1 MEFKKRKKEI
11 GLIQRKKKKKKKEEE
26 EEARVR
32 AWKKES
38 IVFSAAQNIDTSLLA
53 PLFWSITPSLTHFLH
68 FKPNEQIK
76 FKLLTKKN
84 ANSEAWEHEKNLKGN
99 GRKRHSDELQSSG
112 AATVRWAGGA

>member
-1 MEFKKRKKEI
+1 
-11 GLIQRKKKKKKKEEE
+11 LIQRKKKKKEEE
-26 EEARVR
+26 EEARVG

-76 FKLLTKKN
+76 FKFIDPKKC
-84 ANSEAWEHEKNLKGN
+84 EF
-99 GRKRHSDELQSSG
+99 
-112 AATVRWAGGA
+112 